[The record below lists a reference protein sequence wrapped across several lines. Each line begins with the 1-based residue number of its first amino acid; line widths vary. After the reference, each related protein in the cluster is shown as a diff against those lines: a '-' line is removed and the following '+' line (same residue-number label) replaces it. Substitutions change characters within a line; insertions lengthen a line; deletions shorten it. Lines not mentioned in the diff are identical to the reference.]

1 MVSNLNNKAHIRM
14 SRHWSSDPYFVDALD
29 KYTALRNAGQKTL
42 ELDLDAIEEVISNR
56 DGPAYRLFDAMVN
69 IKETEGDEGYR
80 GAPRILLAIL
90 EHLGEISKQKQ
101 TD

>member
-1 MVSNLNNKAHIRM
+1 MKSPKPRNYRPSTSIKG
-14 SRHWSSDPYFVDALD
+14 SSIPP
-29 KYTALRNAGQKTL
+29 
-42 ELDLDAIEEVISNR
+42 VISNR

>member
-1 MVSNLNNKAHIRM
+1 
-14 SRHWSSDPYFVDALD
+14 
-29 KYTALRNAGQKTL
+29 
-42 ELDLDAIEEVISNR
+42 
-56 DGPAYRLFDAMVN
+56 MVN
-69 IKETEGDEGYR
+69 IKKTEGDEGYR